1 MSNKSEKNMAD
12 FDDEDSPCEEELVQL
27 AARAHCLAFN
37 LPRARSSSNRDGS
50 SSEQGSSCK
59 SERRSS
65 GNKTSSDST
74 VVKEPSVTG
83 VFKISEVCQPGNTLL
98 WDLLQDDKI
107 VSKNWFFQNKP
118 IFINVSII
126 NRGNLVIL

>member
-12 FDDEDSPCEEELVQL
+12 FDGEDSPCEEELIQL

-37 LPRARSSSNRDGS
+37 LPRTRSSRDGS
-50 SSEQGSSCK
+50 SSEKGSSGK
-59 SERRSS
+59 SEKRSG
-65 GNKTSSDST
+65 GNKTSSNSDSM

-83 VFKISEVCQPGNTLL
+83 VFKINDVCQPGNTLL

-107 VSKNWFFQNKP
+107 VSEN
-118 IFINVSII
+118 
-126 NRGNLVIL
+126 ILL